1 MSDRGWHILT
11 AVVVIAL
18 FGWIY
23 QQMALKKHAPQQAQQ
38 QARPTTLRQAPS
50 SDRHQRLMR
59 WFNKQ
64 HQ

>member
-1 MSDRGWHILT
+1 MSDRGWQILT
-11 AVVVIAL
+11 VVVVIAL

-23 QQMALKKHAPQQAQQ
+23 QQLAVQKHAPKQALQQG
-38 QARPTTLRQAPS
+38 RPSTLRQAPS
-50 SDRHQRLMR
+50 ADRHQRLMR